1 MRARFCRFGG
11 TTTTWSDHTVVS
23 AISRLQSSPE
33 TAPPECNRTGR
44 CATLRAPHPV
54 LLLRRAIQAQINLR
68 LYSTLDE
75 SWGSRQHLFHCR
87 HAIAKFH
94 FDLNQIHGRR
104 SVAHCFATNTS
115 GATPR
120 NA

>member
-75 SWGSRQHLFHCR
+75 SWGSRHILTGHTLSFVGKVERFSLFMVPQEHECVR
-87 HAIAKFH
+87 
-94 FDLNQIHGRR
+94 
-104 SVAHCFATNTS
+104 
-115 GATPR
+115 
-120 NA
+120 